1 MSKMLWIFKWEEK
14 EKGWVVM
21 GMLVGKR
28 WGVLDG
34 SFFFF
39 LLRKLMGVIIL
50 YIYIYIK
57 ETKSSQHMQI
67 ELFFLEEANR

>member
-1 MSKMLWIFKWEEK
+1 
-14 EKGWVVM
+14 M

-39 LLRKLMGVIIL
+39 LRKLMGVIIYI

>member
-1 MSKMLWIFKWEEK
+1 
-14 EKGWVVM
+14 M

-39 LLRKLMGVIIL
+39 FVEKTDGSN
-50 YIYIYIK
+50 YFIYIYI
-57 ETKSSQHMQI
+57 
-67 ELFFLEEANR
+67 